1 MMYAVKIQV
10 QPTMKCWC
18 IFVCKA
24 VGQAFDDPRQIGV
37 TSFHFNIWRHQ
48 DMITGLIHRNPAG

>member
-1 MMYAVKIQV
+1 MIYAVKIQV

-24 VGQAFDDPRQIGV
+24 VGQAFDDPRQISV

-48 DMITGLIHRNPAG
+48 KMIRGWKGQSAA